1 MSISN
6 NLRQLRLNSGMTQE
20 QVAEKIGLTRQALS
34 SYESGRTRPDIDM
47 LVRLSEVYETD
58 IDGIVYGQDRA
69 LKSLRIIKR
78 VSLFLHAI
86 ITLLTVM
93 SSAFLWSANRFYA
106 IQPGLVL
113 AGEEIVLQSRFRL
126 TSAWKTVDGLLLTLA
141 FVGFLSLLILC
152 AVWKCRIA
160 TKTKLLYL
168 VSLAASV
175 LAIPALFG
183 IFDAAYGIINYL
195 FTPIYIVAEMLVLF
209 WVHLV
214 IAYIQKHRGNRRE
227 WQGCRDCET
236 AD

>member
-106 IQPGLVL
+106 IQPGQVS
-113 AGEEIVLQSRFRL
+113 AEEKILLETHIRL
-126 TSAWKTVDGLLLTLA
+126 STAWKTVDGVILA
-141 FVGFLSLLILC
+141 VAFIGFLLLLILC
-152 AVWKCRIA
+152 TAWKCRI
-160 TKTKLLYL
+160 
-168 VSLAASV
+168 
-175 LAIPALFG
+175 P
-183 IFDAAYGIINYL
+183 
-195 FTPIYIVAEMLVLF
+195 
-209 WVHLV
+209 
-214 IAYIQKHRGNRRE
+214 
-227 WQGCRDCET
+227 
-236 AD
+236 